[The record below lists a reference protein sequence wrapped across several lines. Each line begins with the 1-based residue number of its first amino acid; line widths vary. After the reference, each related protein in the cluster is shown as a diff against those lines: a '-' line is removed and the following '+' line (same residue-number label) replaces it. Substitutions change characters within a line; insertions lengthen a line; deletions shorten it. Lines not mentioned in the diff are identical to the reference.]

1 MAATFSRSST
11 PISIESLSDMDKAMD
26 IENEE
31 ICADEKPKE
40 EYVPPSRTVNME
52 SYLNTV
58 SF

>member
-1 MAATFSRSST
+1 
-11 PISIESLSDMDKAMD
+11 MDKAMD
-26 IENEE
+26 IEKEE

-40 EYVPPSRTVNME
+40 EYVPSSRTVNME